1 MDVVVAD
8 ADVVRDT
15 EGAREA
21 LVVLEDVR
29 ESVAS
34 AEGLR
39 DVLRLPLSLED
50 TLRVPVTDLVT
61 VLSVDSLAVTL
72 LDIDLDPVSEAVKL
86 GDTGDL
92 VTDGVIDGEGM
103 ITVYDMKN
111 TEPEPR
117 AIMLAPICDP
127 PEL

>member
-1 MDVVVAD
+1 VDVVVAD